1 MHSFDLDAIA
11 SGLPASALI
20 PQLSERHADA
30 AAGLRA
36 VITAPPGTGKTTVV
50 PPALAGLLPA
60 GRIIV
65 TQPRRLAARAAAR
78 RLAQLSGTRLGEA
91 VGYTVRGDAQVSRS
105 TRIEFVTTGVLL
117 RRMLADPGLEGVTA
131 IVLDEVHERHLDS
144 DLAAALAVDATGLR
158 ADLTLVAM
166 SATLEAERWAEL
178 IGGPVLN
185 VTSALHPVE
194 IRCHPGPGRPTN
206 ARGITSEFLTHMA
219 GLVESAL
226 RTEATG
232 DALVFMPAIR
242 DVEALASLL
251 RGRVPADVRV
261 LTGSTSATEQDAILT
276 PRTDLEASRRVVVST
291 SVAES
296 ALTVPGV
303 RIVVDSCLARVPHFD
318 TGRGFAGLATVRAS
332 KAACTQRAGRAG
344 RLGPGLAIRALS
356 EADYAALPAHTPP
369 EVRTADLTSAIL
381 DLACWGAPFGHG
393 LRLPDPLPER
403 PAAQAA
409 ETLRLLGALD
419 DTGAATARGRQLA
432 RIPAD
437 PRMARGLLDGAE
449 FVGAAAAAEV
459 VAALASDLRCPGA
472 DAVAAVR
479 QLRRASPRTYTR
491 ETARLTRILAETTGE
506 DTCEDTAVG
515 TTASGQVPLDEA
527 VATVIALAYPDR
539 IARLRPGSEDKYLLA
554 SGTGATLPREAQI
567 RGHEWLAVAEV
578 SLAGQRAL
586 IRAATPLDR
595 ETAEL
600 LASDLYVTET
610 ATRFDGRK
618 LSARRIE
625 RLGAIELSA
634 TPVKAD
640 PDAGAEAVAAF
651 IRERGLREVIAENP
665 GFAQL
670 RGRLGLLHAVF
681 GGPWPDVRF
690 AALES
695 GLAEWCHG
703 ELTRVAAGAS
713 ATGIDWASALRNLLP
728 WPEAGR
734 FDELA
739 PERIEVPSGS
749 TVRLRYPAPEDHG
762 DSDADPADAEIAAP
776 VLAVKLQECF
786 GWQASPVICDGRVPV
801 LMHLLS
807 PAARPLAVTADL
819 ASFWQQ
825 GYPGV
830 RAENRGRYIKHPWP
844 EDPLTAPPARGTK
857 RSGR

>member
-1 MHSFDLDAIA
+1 MHPFDLDAIA

-20 PQLSERHADA
+20 PQLGERHAGST
-30 AAGLRA
+30 AGLRA

-50 PPALAGLLPA
+50 PPALSQLLPA

-65 TQPRRLAARAAAR
+65 TQPRRMAARAAAR
-78 RLAQLSGTRLGEA
+78 RLARLSGTRLGEA

-144 DLAAALAVDATGLR
+144 DLAAALAVDATDLR

-194 IRCHPGPGRPTN
+194 IRCRPGSGRPAG
-206 ARGITSEFLTHMA
+206 ARGITREFLTHMA

-226 RTEATG
+226 RTETTG

-251 RGRVPADVRV
+251 RDRVAADVRV
-261 LTGSTSATEQDAILT
+261 LTGSTPAAEQDAILT
-276 PRTDLEASRRVVVST
+276 PRTDTETSRRVVVST

-356 EADYAALPAHTPP
+356 EADYAVLPAHTPP
-369 EVRTADLTSAIL
+369 EVRTADLTSAVL
-381 DLACWGAPFGHG
+381 DLACWGAPFGRG
-393 LRLPDPLPER
+393 LRLPDPLPDR
-403 PAAQAA
+403 PASQAA

-432 RIPAD
+432 RIPTD

-449 FVGAAAAAEV
+449 FVGTTAAAEV

-479 QLRRASPRTYTR
+479 QLRRAAPRTYTR

-506 DTCEDTAVG
+506 DTETGAI
-515 TTASGQVPLDEA
+515 ASGPVPLDEA

-539 IARLRPGSEDKYLLA
+539 IARLRPGSEDEYLLA

-586 IRAATPLDR
+586 IRAAAPLDR

-651 IRERGLREVIAENP
+651 IRERGLREVIGENP
-665 GFAQL
+665 GFARL

-690 AALES
+690 TALES

-762 DSDADPADAEIAAP
+762 DSDADPAGAEIAAP

-801 LMHLLS
+801 LVHLLS
-807 PAARPLAVTADL
+807 PAGRPLAVTADL

>member
-1 MHSFDLDAIA
+1 MHSFDLDAVA
-11 SGLPASALI
+11 AGLPASALI
-20 PQLSERHADA
+20 PQLGERHAGST
-30 AAGLRA
+30 AGLRA

-50 PPALAGLLPA
+50 PPALSQLLPA

-65 TQPRRLAARAAAR
+65 TQPRRMAARAAAR
-78 RLAQLSGTRLGEA
+78 RLARLSGTRLGEA
-91 VGYTVRGDAQVSRS
+91 VGYTVREDAQVSRS

-117 RRMLADPGLEGVTA
+117 RRMLTDPGLEGVTA

-185 VTSALHPVE
+185 VTSSLHPVE
-194 IRCHPGPGRPTN
+194 IRCQSGPGRPID
-206 ARGITSEFLTHMA
+206 ARGITREFLTHMA
-219 GLVESAL
+219 DLVESAL
-226 RTEATG
+226 RTEASG

-251 RGRVPADVRV
+251 RGRVPVDVRV
-261 LTGSTSATEQDAILT
+261 LTGSTPAAEQDAILT
-276 PRTDLEASRRVVVST
+276 PRRDTETSRRVVVST

-344 RLGPGLAIRALS
+344 RLGPGLAVRALS
-356 EADYAALPAHTPP
+356 EADCAALPAHTPP
-369 EVRTADLTSAIL
+369 EVRTADLTSAVL
-381 DLACWGAPFGHG
+381 DLACWGAPFGRG
-393 LRLPDPLPER
+393 LKLPDPLPDR

-449 FVGAAAAAEV
+449 FIGATAAAEV

-479 QLRRASPRTYTR
+479 QLRRNSPRTFTR
-491 ETARLTRILAETTGE
+491 ETARLTRILDETT
-506 DTCEDTAVG
+506 DTG
-515 TTASGQVPLDEA
+515 TTASGPVPLDEA

-539 IARLRPGSEDKYLLA
+539 IARLRPGSEDEYLLA
-554 SGTGATLPREAQI
+554 SGTGATLPRDAQI
-567 RGHEWLAVAEV
+567 HGHEWLAVAEV

-586 IRAATPLDR
+586 IRAAAPLDR

-640 PDAGAEAVAAF
+640 PAAGAEAVAAF
-651 IRERGLREVIAENP
+651 IRERGLREVIGENP

-670 RGRLGLLHAVF
+670 RGRLGLLHAVL
-681 GGPWPDVRF
+681 GAPWPDVQF
-690 AALES
+690 TALES

-703 ELTRVAAGAS
+703 ELTRMAAGAS
-713 ATGIDWASALRNLLP
+713 APGIDWTSALRNLLP

-739 PERIEVPSGS
+739 PERVEVPSGS

-762 DSDADPADAEIAAP
+762 DRDADPAGAEIAAP

-807 PAARPLAVTADL
+807 PAGRPLAVTADL

>member
-1 MHSFDLDAIA
+1 MHPFDLDAIA

-20 PQLSERHADA
+20 PQLGERHAGST
-30 AAGLRA
+30 AGLRA

-50 PPALAGLLPA
+50 PPALSQLLPA

-65 TQPRRLAARAAAR
+65 TQPRRMAARAAAR
-78 RLAQLSGTRLGEA
+78 RLARLSGTRLGEA
-91 VGYTVRGDAQVSRS
+91 VGYTVRGDAQVSRC

-144 DLAAALAVDATGLR
+144 DLAAALAVDATDLR

-178 IGGPVLN
+178 IDGPVLD

-194 IRCHPGPGRPTN
+194 IRCLPGSGRPTN

-226 RTEATG
+226 RTETTG

-251 RGRVPADVRV
+251 RGRVAADVRV
-261 LTGSTSATEQDAILT
+261 LTGSTPAAEQDAILT
-276 PRTDLEASRRVVVST
+276 PRRDTETSRRVVVST

-369 EVRTADLTSAIL
+369 EVRTADLTSAVL
-381 DLACWGAPFGHG
+381 DLACWGAAFGRG
-393 LRLPDPLPER
+393 LRLPDPLPDR
-403 PAAQAA
+403 SATQAA

-432 RIPAD
+432 RIPTD
-437 PRMARGLLDGAE
+437 PRMARGLLDGAA
-449 FVGAAAAAEV
+449 FVGTTAAAEV

-506 DTCEDTAVG
+506 DTETGA
-515 TTASGQVPLDEA
+515 TASGPVPLDEA

-539 IARLRPGSEDKYLLA
+539 IARLRPGSEDEYLLT
-554 SGTGATLPREAQI
+554 SGTGATLPSEAQI

-586 IRAATPLDR
+586 IRAAAPLDR

-640 PDAGAEAVAAF
+640 PAAGAEAVAAF
-651 IRERGLREVIAENP
+651 IRERGLREVIGENP
-665 GFAQL
+665 GFAQM

-681 GGPWPDVRF
+681 GSPWPDVRF
-690 AALES
+690 TALES

-703 ELTRVAAGAS
+703 ELTRMAAGAS
-713 ATGIDWASALRNLLP
+713 ATGIDWTSALRNLLP

-762 DSDADPADAEIAAP
+762 DSDTDPAGAEIAAP

-807 PAARPLAVTADL
+807 PAGRPLAVTADL

>member
-1 MHSFDLDAIA
+1 
-11 SGLPASALI
+11 
-20 PQLSERHADA
+20 
-30 AAGLRA
+30 
-36 VITAPPGTGKTTVV
+36 
-50 PPALAGLLPA
+50 
-60 GRIIV
+60 
-65 TQPRRLAARAAAR
+65 
-78 RLAQLSGTRLGEA
+78 
-91 VGYTVRGDAQVSRS
+91 
-105 TRIEFVTTGVLL
+105 
-117 RRMLADPGLEGVTA
+117 
-131 IVLDEVHERHLDS
+131 
-144 DLAAALAVDATGLR
+144 
-158 ADLTLVAM
+158 
-166 SATLEAERWAEL
+166 
-178 IGGPVLN
+178 
-185 VTSALHPVE
+185 
-194 IRCHPGPGRPTN
+194 
-206 ARGITSEFLTHMA
+206 
-219 GLVESAL
+219 
-226 RTEATG
+226 
-232 DALVFMPAIR
+232 
-242 DVEALASLL
+242 
-251 RGRVPADVRV
+251 
-261 LTGSTSATEQDAILT
+261 
-276 PRTDLEASRRVVVST
+276 
-291 SVAES
+291 
-296 ALTVPGV
+296 
-303 RIVVDSCLARVPHFD
+303 
-318 TGRGFAGLATVRAS
+318 
-332 KAACTQRAGRAG
+332 
-344 RLGPGLAIRALS
+344 
-356 EADYAALPAHTPP
+356 
-369 EVRTADLTSAIL
+369 
-381 DLACWGAPFGHG
+381 
-393 LRLPDPLPER
+393 
-403 PAAQAA
+403 
-409 ETLRLLGALD
+409 
-419 DTGAATARGRQLA
+419 
-432 RIPAD
+432 
-437 PRMARGLLDGAE
+437 MARGLLDGAE
-449 FVGAAAAAEV
+449 FVGTTAAAEV

-506 DTCEDTAVG
+506 DTETGA
-515 TTASGQVPLDEA
+515 TASGPVPLDEA

-539 IARLRPGSEDKYLLA
+539 IARLRPGSEDEYLLT

-586 IRAATPLDR
+586 IRAAAPLDR

-600 LASDLYVTET
+600 LAADLYVTET

-640 PDAGAEAVAAF
+640 PAAGAEAVAAF
-651 IRERGLREVIAENP
+651 IRERGLREVIGENP
-665 GFAQL
+665 GFAQM

-681 GGPWPDVRF
+681 GSPWPDVRF
-690 AALES
+690 TALES

-703 ELTRVAAGAS
+703 ELTRMAAGAS
-713 ATGIDWASALRNLLP
+713 ATGIDWTSALRNLLP

-762 DSDADPADAEIAAP
+762 DSDTDPAGAEIAAP

-807 PAARPLAVTADL
+807 PAGRPLAVTADL

>member
-1 MHSFDLDAIA
+1 MHSFDLGAIA

-50 PPALAGLLPA
+50 PPALSQLLPA

-65 TQPRRLAARAAAR
+65 TQPRRMAARAAAR
-78 RLAQLSGTRLGEA
+78 RLAHLSGTRLGEA

-178 IGGPVLN
+178 IGGPVLD
-185 VTSALHPVE
+185 VSSALHPVE
-194 IRCHPGPGRPTN
+194 IRCQPGPGRPTD
-206 ARGITSEFLTHMA
+206 ARGLTREFLTHMA

-226 RTEATG
+226 HAETTG

-242 DVEALASLL
+242 DVEVLAGLL
-251 RGRVPADVRV
+251 RGRVEAEVRV
-261 LTGSTSATEQDAILT
+261 LTGSTPAKEQDAILT
-276 PRTDLEASRRVVVST
+276 PREDTSRRVVVST

-369 EVRTADLTSAIL
+369 EIRTADLTSAVL
-381 DLACWGAPFGHG
+381 DLACWGAPFGRG
-393 LRLPDPLPER
+393 LKLPDPLPER

-419 DTGAATARGRQLA
+419 DTGAATARGQQLA

-449 FVGAAAAAEV
+449 FIGAAAAAEV

-479 QLRRASPRTYTR
+479 QLRRSAPRTYTR
-491 ETARLTRILAETTGE
+491 ETARLTRILNEIT
-506 DTCEDTAVG
+506 DTG

-527 VATVIALAYPDR
+527 VATVITLAYPDR
-539 IARLRPGSEDKYLLA
+539 IARLRPGSEDEYLLA
-554 SGTGATLPREAQI
+554 SGTGATLPRDAQI
-567 RGHEWLAVAEV
+567 RGHEWVAVAEV
-578 SLAGQRAL
+578 SLAAQRAL
-586 IRAATPLDR
+586 IRAAAPLDR

-600 LASDLYVTET
+600 LAADLYITET
-610 ATRFDGRK
+610 TTRFDGRK
-618 LSARRIE
+618 LTARRIE

-651 IRERGLREVIAENP
+651 IRERGLREVIGENP

-681 GGPWPDVRF
+681 GAPWPDVRF

-713 ATGIDWASALRNLLP
+713 AAGIDWTSALRSLLP

-749 TVRLRYPAPEDHG
+749 NVRLRYPAPEEHG
-762 DSDADPADAEIAAP
+762 EEIVAP

-786 GWQASPVICDGRVPV
+786 GWQASPVTCDRQVPV

-807 PAARPLAVTADL
+807 PAGRPLAVTADL